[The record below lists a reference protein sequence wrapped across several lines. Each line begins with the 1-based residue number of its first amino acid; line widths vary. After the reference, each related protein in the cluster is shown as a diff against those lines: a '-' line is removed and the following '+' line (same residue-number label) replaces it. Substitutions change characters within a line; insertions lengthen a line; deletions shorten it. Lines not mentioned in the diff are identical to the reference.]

1 MLYHVLSCYIM
12 LYHAMSYYIILYH
25 VISCY
30 IMLYH
35 IISYYIILY
44 YIYIQLLDTTCTI
57 CVYNASR
64 GPRRAG
70 VELLPPDLLP
80 SWGHWMFRK
89 SHVFFQVSKKMA
101 IYWEIEKQDWDI
113 GIYIYIF
120 IYLYTCVCVYIYIYM
135 CVYYRILI
143 WYNSDIGWGIEPTT
157 MRKINSIIWAGCL
170 PHNLTSQTSPILYY
184 GENK

>member
-1 MLYHVLSCYIM
+1 MIIWSYYILYYIILYHVLSCYIM
-12 LYHAMSYYIILYH
+12 LYHAISYYIILYH

-30 IMLYH
+30 IILYH
-35 IISYYIILY
+35 IVLSI

-89 SHVFFQVSKKMA
+89 SHVFFRYPKKWLSTGKLRNK
-101 IYWEIEKQDWDI
+101 IEIL
-113 GIYIYIF
+113 GYIYIYIYLF
-120 IYLYTCVCVYIYIYM
+120 IHMCMCVYIYV
-135 CVYYRILI
+135 CVCIIVYWYDIIRI
-143 WYNSDIGWGIEPTT
+143 
-157 MRKINSIIWAGCL
+157 
-170 PHNLTSQTSPILYY
+170 
-184 GENK
+184 